1 MASTIPEFTHPP
13 TLDGPHPLY
22 GDAHLKQQTLPGM
35 TPVPVTP
42 PRQQRVLS
50 SKASTPAPVEYDME
64 NPNARNAVTGWYPLH
79 HAAYRGEVHIVRELL
94 EAGADVNAVD
104 KESETALMKA
114 VLKCHPEVVKELLNH
129 DADVRHADKD
139 GWTALHIAASNGNL
153 EITRDLTAHGVD
165 LGAKTRGTGYTPLMT
180 AASRGHHQIIAH
192 LLSLPSVPVNA
203 TNALHESAYDIAA
216 SGADLYAC
224 ALLSAAGDN
233 GGVYEPVI
241 VWEHAR
247 WSFTHSNAK
256 ALRMG
261 DPAHWSTTLA
271 SETKVRKEEIELPQP
286 PTPESAQVWSW
297 VTEWSIDKSDPR
309 CTPDGWLFARNFQVE
324 EKNWTSDLP
333 REKGW
338 VCARRWVRVMK
349 RRVEGVP
356 NAYIDAA
363 QNEADERERRGG
375 YGLKGL
381 LKGLRK
387 DHLRQSMLGGTDD
400 EGNGSNSESI
410 FDVRSGVETPPT
422 SLEEVAA
429 AQRDGDEDGCGSQGG
444 EDDDAEDAE
453 RLREMIIET
462 ADSGGGSGSSRNNPS
477 QPPVQHSSSTP
488 GAPQSYISS
497 HHPFHPPHG
506 AYPTI
511 TNLDP
516 SRRPPWQP
524 DDEAPHCHLCSR
536 PFTFFLR
543 RHHCRLCGRVVCD
556 DCSDH
561 RMEVSL
567 GRVVREPW
575 AAEMDGLMQAL
586 GEEGATE
593 RVRVCDQ
600 CWQQE
605 HSAALNLPPVGG
617 ISMSAEQ
624 VPIQEVLAEDVDE
637 MTLAEADE
645 IGSGDGDGE
654 VLRHGSAREEVDEGS
669 QCPICARPLTGTDE
683 EKEAHVRDCIEGNMW
698 GSPSRRGGTHGVS
711 GHRYLV
717 YTLRE
722 NNPIEGHECV
732 ICFEEFE
739 VGDTVARLECLCSYH
754 RTCIRQWLDTQNSGC
769 PVHALRS

>member
-1 MASTIPEFTHPP
+1 
-13 TLDGPHPLY
+13 
-22 GDAHLKQQTLPGM
+22 
-35 TPVPVTP
+35 
-42 PRQQRVLS
+42 
-50 SKASTPAPVEYDME
+50 
-64 NPNARNAVTGWYPLH
+64 
-79 HAAYRGEVHIVRELL
+79 
-94 EAGADVNAVD
+94 
-104 KESETALMKA
+104 MKA
-114 VLKCHPEVVKELLNH
+114 VSKSHLEVVKELLGRG
-129 DADVRHADKD
+129 ADVRHADKD
-139 GWTALHIAASNGNL
+139 GWTALHIAASNGDL
-153 EITRDLTAHGVD
+153 EITTELTEHDVV

-192 LLSLPSVPVNA
+192 LLSLSSVPVNV

-216 SGADLYAC
+216 SRADLYAC
-224 ALLSAAGDN
+224 SLLSAAGDN

-261 DPAHWSTTLA
+261 DSAHWSTTLA

-286 PTPESAQVWSW
+286 PTPESPQVWSW
-297 VTEWSIDKSDPR
+297 VNEWNIDKTDPR
-309 CTPDGWLFARNFQVE
+309 CTPDGWLFAPNFQVE
-324 EKNWTSDLP
+324 ENDWTGGLP

-363 QNEADERERRGG
+363 QTEIEDRDRKG
-375 YGLKGL
+375 GLKGL
-381 LKGLRK
+381 LRGLRK
-387 DHLRQSMLGGTDD
+387 DRLRQSMLGGMDD
-400 EGNGSNSESI
+400 EANGSNSESI
-410 FDVRSGVETPPT
+410 FDGRSGVETPPT

-429 AQRDGDEDGCGSQGG
+429 AQRSRDEHECESQGG
-444 EDDDAEDAE
+444 EDSEDDAEDAA

-462 ADSGGGSGSSRNNPS
+462 VDGGQGSGSSQNNPS
-477 QPPVQHSSSTP
+477 QPPAQRSSSTP

-506 AYPTI
+506 AHPT
-511 TNLDP
+511 TTTLDA
-516 SRRPPWQP
+516 SGRPPWQP
-524 DDEAPHCHLCSR
+524 DDEASRCPLCSR

-543 RHHCRLCGRVVCD
+543 RHHCRLCGRVICD

-575 AAEMDGLMQAL
+575 ALEMEGLMQAL

-593 RVRVCDQ
+593 RVRVCDA
-600 CWQQE
+600 CWRDEQN
-605 HSAALNLPPVGG
+605 AALNLPPVGG
-617 ISMSAEQ
+617 VSMSAEQ

-637 MTLAEADE
+637 MTLAEADG
-645 IGSGDGDGE
+645 IGAGDGVVSRQGIAGE
-654 VLRHGSAREEVDEGS
+654 EIDEGS
-669 QCPICARPLTGTDE
+669 QCPICARPLVGTDE

-698 GSPSRRGGTHGVS
+698 GSPSRRGGTHSVS

-717 YTLRE
+717 YILRE
-722 NNPIEGHECV
+722 NNPIEGQECV

-754 RTCIRQWLDTQNSGC
+754 RVCDSCCGSSG
-769 PVHALRS
+769 LSG